1 MSWDTLQEL
10 LTPAVLVPWM
20 LGMVFGIFVG
30 ALPGLTAT
38 MAVALIVPASFY
50 LPPNAGLALIIG
62 VSFTAIF
69 AGDIPAT
76 LLRIPGTPASAAA
89 TLDGHAMAKNG
100 RANHALYLDLLCS
113 VVGGLVG
120 FLLLMTVAPQLA
132 KFALKF
138 SNYEY
143 FWMAIGGLAVSAFV
157 SVGNTFKGILAA
169 VFGML
174 IATIGFDIVSGMPRF
189 SYGVQNLQSKI
200 DFIPAMI
207 GLFGLSEVLRSLG
220 AKEKHADNAGNTE
233 MVRWIQIAA
242 AFWRNKWTAIKS
254 AVLGTFVGALPG
266 AGADIAAWA
275 SYGLAKKTS
284 RHPEEFGRGCEEGVV
299 APTSANNAAV
309 AGAWIPALVFGIPG
323 DAVTAI
329 VLGAFTMYNIKPG
342 PMIFEQ
348 NSELIG
354 GLFAIGLVT
363 QLLLLPAGWIGIKFF
378 SRLMRLP
385 RPYVHAGVAVFSVIG
400 AYALHNNLFDVW
412 IMIAFGVL
420 GWFLDKQ
427 RVPLAPLILGMILC
441 PMVEENLRVGLIKS
455 SGSFSPFFTN
465 PICVV
470 IYSSLLVAALTPL
483 LSWRLFG
490 KIEVDPPA
498 N

>member
-1 MSWDTLQEL
+1 MSWDVLQDL
-10 LTPAVLVPWM
+10 LTPTVLVPWM

-89 TLDGHAMAKNG
+89 TLDGHAMAKKG

-113 VVGGLVG
+113 VTGGLIG
-120 FLLLMTVAPQLA
+120 FLLLMTIAPQLA
-132 KFALKF
+132 KFALRF
-138 SNYEY
+138 SSYEY
-143 FWMAIGGLAVSAFV
+143 FWLAIGGLSISAFV
-157 SVGNTFKGILAA
+157 SVGNTFKGLLAA
-169 VFGML
+169 IFGML
-174 IATIGFDIVSGMPRF
+174 IATVGFDIVSGLPRF

-207 GLFGLSEVLRSLG
+207 GLFGLSEVLRGFG
-220 AKEKHADNAGNTE
+220 AREDLADKVGKPEPVGGLQLFT
-233 MVRWIQIAA
+233 
-242 AFWRNKWTAIKS
+242 AFWRNKWTTLKS
-254 AVLGTFVGALPG
+254 AVTGTFVGALPG

-275 SYGLAKKTS
+275 AYGLAKKTS
-284 RHPEEFGRGCEEGVV
+284 KRPDEFGTGCEEGIV

-348 NSELIG
+348 NSALISS
-354 GLFAIGLVT
+354 LFAIGLIT
-363 QLLLLPAGWIGIKFF
+363 QFLLIPAGWLGIKFF

-385 RPYVHAGVAVFSVIG
+385 RPYVHAGVVIFSIIG
-400 AYALHNNLFDVW
+400 SYALHNNLFDVW
-412 IMIAFGVL
+412 IMITFGVL
-420 GWFLDKQ
+420 GWFLEKHK
-427 RVPLAPLILGMILC
+427 VPPAPLILGMILC
-441 PMVEENLRVGLIKS
+441 PMIEENLRVGLIKS
-455 SGSFSPFFTN
+455 SGSLVPFFTN
-465 PICVV
+465 PICIV
-470 IYSSLLVAALTPL
+470 IYSGLALASLAPFLLRKLT
-483 LSWRLFG
+483 G
-490 KIEVDPPA
+490 K
-498 N
+498 